1 MRVGR
6 LLATV
11 RQAHRLR
18 QPLVPILQVLH
29 PT

>member
-11 RQAHRLR
+11 RQAPRLR
-18 QPLVPILQVLH
+18 QPRVPILRVLH
-29 PT
+29 LT